1 MEQNNHKFRLRLNLF
16 DAIVL
21 VVVLLAAAAF
31 GYLTLKDKGTDAS
44 APTTQTVQYTVLF
57 QKMNESGSQMV
68 KAGDQLED
76 TVKNYRLGTVV
87 SVERKPAMVQ
97 VLDQETKTYV
107 MAELEGYEDVYVTV
121 ESTCTSNDEALLL
134 DSGYDIRV
142 GQTAYVRGPG
152 YMGSGPVTAIERGE

>member
-76 TVKNYRLGTVV
+76 TVKNYRMGTVV

-107 MAELEGYEDVYVTV
+107 MAELDGYEDVYVTV
-121 ESTCTSNDEALLL
+121 ESTCTSTDEALLL

-152 YMGSGPVTAIERGE
+152 YMGSGPVTTIERGE

>member
-1 MEQNNHKFRLRLNLF
+1 MEQNGHKFRIRLNLF

-76 TVKNYRLGTVV
+76 TVKNYRMGTVV

-107 MAELEGYEDVYVTV
+107 MAELDGYEDVYVTV
-121 ESTCTSNDEALLL
+121 ESTCTSTDEALLL

-152 YMGSGPVTAIERGE
+152 YMGSGPVTTIERGE

>member
-76 TVKNYRLGTVV
+76 TVKNYRMGTVV

-107 MAELEGYEDVYVTV
+107 MAELDGYEDVYVTV
-121 ESTCTSNDEALLL
+121 ESTCTSTDEALLL
-134 DSGYDIRV
+134 DSGYDIWV

-152 YMGSGPVTAIERGE
+152 YMGSGPVTTIERGE

>member
-76 TVKNYRLGTVV
+76 TVKNYRMGTVV
-87 SVERKPAMVQ
+87 SVERKTAMVQ

-107 MAELEGYEDVYVTV
+107 MAELDGYEDVYVTV
-121 ESTCTSNDEALLL
+121 ESTCTSTDEALLL

-152 YMGSGPVTAIERGE
+152 YMGSGPVTTIERGE

>member
-76 TVKNYRLGTVV
+76 TVKNYRMGTVV
-87 SVERKPAMVQ
+87 SVEHKPAMVQ

-107 MAELEGYEDVYVTV
+107 MAELDGYEDVYVTV
-121 ESTCTSNDEALLL
+121 ESTCTSTDEALLL

-152 YMGSGPVTAIERGE
+152 YMGSGPVTTIERGE